1 MSFTS
6 KLDVALVLV
15 NVSDRVES
23 FEVNP
28 SDPCE
33 ALMVT
38 VGFVV
43 S

>member
-28 SDPCE
+28 SDPSE
-33 ALMVT
+33 AGTAIEGLVT
-38 VGFVV
+38 
-43 S
+43 